1 MASETASAVASTELG
16 VVVLSSALRL
26 TVRLKVVAILSTM
39 YDECMWNFYWV
50 RNQTV
55 GSCLLWRR
63 PQDSESTPRQ
73 QYVVQFHKNYVNQLL
88 CCVAAAL
95 KVKKNEMVKSCYGPQ
110 YTVGNCTQ
118 LLMLWCV
125 LYLQTTLTTAVIVAK
140 NMINPCHWWL
150 YGIQQRR
157 QIKVLLSFIY
167 KRKHW
172 KLQQYIRQTITVS
185 VLLAL
190 NYFDA
195 KNL

>member
-1 MASETASAVASTELG
+1 
-16 VVVLSSALRL
+16 
-26 TVRLKVVAILSTM
+26 M
-39 YDECMWNFYWV
+39 YDECMWNFYYWV

-73 QYVVQFHKNYVNQLL
+73 QYVVQFLKKNFNQLV

-95 KVKKNEMVKSCYGPQ
+95 KVKKNQMVKSCCGPQ
-110 YTVGNCTQ
+110 YTVVNCTADVVVCP
-118 LLMLWCV
+118 LSVDNSHNSCNCG
-125 LYLQTTLTTAVIVAK
+125 K

-195 KNL
+195 KIHEIAFHQKSAISWGKTLK